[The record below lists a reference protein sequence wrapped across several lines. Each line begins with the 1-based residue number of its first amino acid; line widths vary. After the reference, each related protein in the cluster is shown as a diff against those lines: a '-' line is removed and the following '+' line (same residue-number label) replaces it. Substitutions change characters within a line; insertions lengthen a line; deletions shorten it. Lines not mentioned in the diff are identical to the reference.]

1 MATWVMHL
9 RVAEKLRKHTL
20 LKDFFADIDEKA
32 YYVGAISPDSGRM
45 VGNFTY
51 LPPKDVSHWKREDV
65 SYEQRFLDNREFY
78 VKYYLDETDAFKK
91 SLFLGYYIHILTD
104 TIYVRDIIH
113 PYMKKMGDDFWRAN
127 IELIRKGW
135 YEIDFRFVER
145 NPSFCPLGLLKAVKP
160 FENDFIDYFEPTD
173 IYARVVNA
181 VELYGNSKTDENCVF
196 YTHTEAEAEDLIA
209 KMVSEISE
217 FISNNK

>member
-9 RVAEKLRKHTL
+9 RVAEKLMNASSL
-20 LKDFFADIDEKA
+20 EGFFKDIDEAA
-32 YYVGAISPDSGRM
+32 YFAGAIAPDSGKM

-51 LPPKDVSHWKREDV
+51 IPPKDVSHWKREEV

-78 VKYYLDETDAFKK
+78 SNYYVGESDSFRK
-91 SLFLGYYIHILTD
+91 SLFWGYYIHILTD

-113 PYMKKMGDDFWRAN
+113 PYMKKQGDDFWKAN
-127 IELIRKGW
+127 IENIRKGW

-145 NPSFCPLGLLKAVKP
+145 NPNYRPLKLLKDIEP
-160 FENDFIDYFEPTD
+160 FENGFMDYFEPTD
-173 IYARVVNA
+173 IYNRVKNA
-181 VELYGNSKTDENCVF
+181 VILYETSVSDKNCVF
-196 YTHTEAEAEDLIA
+196 YTHTDIDAEGLIDR
-209 KMVSEISE
+209 MVEEISE